1 MDKTPKEPAP
11 ISFEALLEDA
21 TASVLNL
28 ANVVTSQRFLI
39 QIAIIGICY
48 AIAAGLA
55 RGLTPLIEKR
65 LRLIEK
71 QPQLMRLLIIPLRR
85 LKWIL
90 FALIMWAAFLV
101 MREFL
106 WASRSYHI
114 GIAVQLVTA
123 GVVISIASRL
133 IRNRSVA
140 NLFAVVAWSLAA
152 LSIIGLLDDVAGLL
166 DKAAFSIGAFRLS
179 ILLVLKGA
187 FLLVALVWLASVV
200 GDFIDRRIRNAL
212 ELEPT
217 VHVLIGKSVKFILLA
232 TAVLASLSAI
242 GLDLTVLTVFSGAVG
257 LGIGFGLQKVA
268 SNLISGIII
277 LIDGS
282 IKPGDVIE
290 IDDTFGWIS
299 SLKARYVSMMTRDGV
314 EYLIPNENFVSEQVV
329 NWSHSNRAIRLEI
342 PFGVSYDSDP
352 HEIRKLAVASVSEL
366 PRVIATPSPV
376 CHMVAFGD
384 SSLDFVLRF
393 WIMDPQGGVTN
404 IKGAAFLALWDAFK
418 EAGVDIPFPHRDVA
432 LRGPVTIARA
442 EPSPES
448 TS

>member
-1 MDKTPKEPAP
+1 MDKTPKEPTP
-11 ISFEALLEDA
+11 ISFDALLEDA
-21 TASVLNL
+21 TASVLEL
-28 ANVVTSQRFLI
+28 ANVLTSQRFLI
-39 QIAIIGICY
+39 QIAIISICY
-48 AIAAGLA
+48 VVAAGLS

-65 LRLIEK
+65 LRMIDK

-85 LKWIL
+85 FKWIL

-179 ILLVLKGA
+179 VLLVLKGA
-187 FLLVALVWLASVV
+187 FLLVALVWLASIV
-200 GDFIDRRIRNAL
+200 GDFIDRRIRNTL

-290 IDDTFGWIS
+290 IDDTFGWIG

-342 PFGVSYDSDP
+342 AFGVSYDSDP
-352 HEIRKLAVASVSEL
+352 HEIRKLAVASVSDL
-366 PRVIATPSPV
+366 PRVIATPPPV

-418 EAGVDIPFPHRDVA
+418 EAGVEIPFPHRDVA

-442 EPSPES
+442 GPAPDSQS
-448 TS
+448 

>member
-1 MDKTPKEPAP
+1 MEKTPKEPGP
-11 ISFEALLEDA
+11 ISIDVFLEDA
-21 TASVLNL
+21 TASLLELASVL
-28 ANVVTSQRFLI
+28 TSQRFLI

-48 AIAAGLA
+48 VVAAGLA

-65 LRLIEK
+65 LRMIEK

-90 FALIMWAAFLV
+90 FALIMWTVFLV
-101 MREFL
+101 MREYL

-114 GIAVQLVTA
+114 GVAVQLVTA
-123 GVVISIASRL
+123 GVVISVASRL

-187 FLLVALVWLASVV
+187 FLLIGLVWLASVV
-200 GDFIDRRIRNAL
+200 GDFVERRIRNTL

-342 PFGVSYDSDP
+342 AFGVSYNSDP

-366 PRVIATPSPV
+366 PRVIATPPPV

-393 WIMDPQGGVTN
+393 WILDPQGGVTN

-418 EAGVDIPFPHRDVA
+418 EAGVEIPFPHRDVA

-442 EPSPES
+442 APTPDSPS
-448 TS
+448 

>member
-1 MDKTPKEPAP
+1 MDKTPKEPTP
-11 ISFEALLEDA
+11 ISLEALLQDA
-21 TASVLNL
+21 TASVLEL
-28 ANVVTSQRFLI
+28 ATVLTSQRFLI
-39 QIAIIGICY
+39 QIAIIGVCY
-48 AIAAGLA
+48 LVAAGLSRA
-55 RGLTPLIEKR
+55 LTPLIEKR

-123 GVVISIASRL
+123 GVVISVASRL

-187 FLLVALVWLASVV
+187 FLLVGLVWLASVV
-200 GDFIDRRIRNAL
+200 GDFVERRIRNTL

-217 VHVLIGKSVKFILLA
+217 IHVLIGKSVKFILLA

-342 PFGVSYDSDP
+342 AFGVSYNSDP

-366 PRVIATPSPV
+366 PRVIATPPPV
-376 CHMVAFGD
+376 CHMTAFGD

-442 EPSPES
+442 EPAAASS
-448 TS
+448 S